1 MRTEPIAPSALEE
14 VLDQVDVRVVDEVGR
29 LQQVVQDVEVA
40 VDQVVVAVDADPEPP
55 LGAQHRLIHHRPE
68 VGAFEG
74 DLRRLPR
81 ARADTVAVRSLLRNP
96 ISTGGGA
103 VPGGK
108 LVRRAALSQLLL
120 ELAAQTARLAAQSL
134 VGRARGHWLVS
145 LGLDCGRSGAGT
157 SRRLTVQT
165 GRVPTRRASAPKD
178 VRTIPVAG
186 CRAANVGAVAS
197 WCAVHRP
204 TRGWHGIPDETAGP
218 IARPGR
224 VLPAPDTGRCDC
236 ILHVGM
242 GKTGTSSIQFF
253 LRDNRERLGDVGVL
267 FPATPGTA
275 RHQRLTQFVRT
286 EEELANSQEWRRETQ
301 YELAT
306 FHKAFQQDVIAEI
319 EQSGLGRVLLTDEV
333 LFKCSD
339 EALRRLAELTRSISD
354 ELRLVV
360 YLRRQDD
367 HLISRYQQEVKVGE
381 ILRLRVWAEQ
391 DMSDL
396 YDYYARLQAH
406 QRFLA
411 PDQLVVRRY
420 ERDAFAGGSI
430 YQDFLDAAGIEL
442 QADRLERGPD
452 RNTGLDAES
461 VEFLRVLNTYRVEY
475 EGATPGLIDNRH
487 LVQQLAEHTLGP
499 VLSLPAS
506 RLDRFMA
513 QWDESNERTARQ
525 FLGDPDGTLF
535 EMPRRTEG
543 VTTEQRLDPAR
554 LDHFQ
559 TLLDIP
565 AQIHRDLRRIAERE
579 ARKG

>member
-1 MRTEPIAPSALEE
+1 MAYPMK
-14 VLDQVDVRVVDEVGR
+14 
-29 LQQVVQDVEVA
+29 
-40 VDQVVVAVDADPEPP
+40 P
-55 LGAQHRLIHHRPE
+55 LAESR
-68 VGAFEG
+68 
-74 DLRRLPR
+74 
-81 ARADTVAVRSLLRNP
+81 
-96 ISTGGGA
+96 
-103 VPGGK
+103 VPGRTSGPGH
-108 LVRRAALSQLLL
+108 LPVRL
-120 ELAAQTARLAAQSL
+120 
-134 VGRARGHWLVS
+134 
-145 LGLDCGRSGAGT
+145 
-157 SRRLTVQT
+157 
-165 GRVPTRRASAPKD
+165 
-178 VRTIPVAG
+178 
-186 CRAANVGAVAS
+186 
-197 WCAVHRP
+197 
-204 TRGWHGIPDETAGP
+204 
-218 IARPGR
+218 
-224 VLPAPDTGRCDC
+224 

-267 FPATPGTA
+267 FPATPGAA

-286 EEELANSQEWRRETQ
+286 EDELANSQEWRRETQ

-319 EQSGLGRVLLTDEV
+319 EQAGLGRVLLTDEV
-333 LFKCSD
+333 LFKSSD

-411 PDQLVVRRY
+411 PEQLIVRRY
-420 ERDAFAGGSI
+420 ERDAFVGGSI

-442 QADRLERGPD
+442 QADGLERGPD

-475 EGATPGLIDNRH
+475 EGATPGLIDNRD
-487 LVQQLAEHTLGP
+487 LVQQLAEHTQGP

-535 EMPRRTEG
+535 RMPRRTEG
-543 VTTEQRLDPAR
+543 VTTEQRLDPGR

-565 AQIHRDLRRIAERE
+565 AQFHRDLRRIAERE